1 MYAYVMTIAEE
12 QGEARLINNGEDD
25 TPDTAGAVLSE
36 RTTTPDDELLAKFE
50 LLLKKHKR
58 QMPWGRI
65 LNIIAISSVSLGLT
79 TAGVGM
85 FLINKADSKLTAQKE
100 DLSAQVADLQV
111 TADAVQGSLEEIDIG
126 SLNRLGPTGERL
138 ADSLGVL
145 GEQLGLLDSDPCSQ
159 PVEGTPNM
167 IDGWCPPEN

>member
-1 MYAYVMTIAEE
+1 MTIAEK
-12 QGEARLINNGEDD
+12 QGEAIIIDTEQDD
-25 TPDTAGAVLSE
+25 TAEIVLNE
-36 RTTTPDDELLAKFE
+36 RTTERDDELLARVE
-50 LLLKKHKR
+50 LLLKEHKR

-65 LNIIAISSVSLGLT
+65 LKIIAISSVSLGLT

-85 FLINKADSKLTAQKE
+85 FLIDKADSRLTEQKE

-145 GEQLGLLDSDPCSQ
+145 GDQLGFLDSDPCSR

-167 IDGWCPPEN
+167 IDGWCPPENE